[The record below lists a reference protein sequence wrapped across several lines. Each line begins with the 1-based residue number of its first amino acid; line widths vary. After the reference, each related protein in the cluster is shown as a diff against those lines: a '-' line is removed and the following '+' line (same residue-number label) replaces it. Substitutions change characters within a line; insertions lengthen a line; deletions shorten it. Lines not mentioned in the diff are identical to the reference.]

1 MASRVSR
8 RRFCELASLSAAS
21 LILDG
26 RDAFAEPD
34 LDQSIRELLGV
45 GYRPGMAACRVD
57 GKRVTW
63 SAGFGWADLENKVA
77 MTPDSILNIASV
89 SKTITA
95 TAVMQLWEAGELDL
109 DGSVDLYLPFSVR
122 NPTFPEIAITC
133 RQLLTHRSS
142 INDGPSYARSYTC
155 GDPTTS
161 LEDWCREFLQPGG
174 LFYSREHNYHDWR
187 PGTEEPPTSPGP
199 YSNVGYGVLALV
211 VERVAKAPFSHFT
224 AERIFRPLGMG
235 NTAWYISEID
245 TNRHAVP
252 YTRIGE
258 GFEFPTEYPNPRSFL
273 PRFDDPG
280 TVSPGE
286 LFPHCLYSFPNY
298 SDGLVRS
305 SVSDLSRFLLAM
317 ANGGSLNDSRILKE
331 STIKTMLSDT
341 HFGRGL
347 CWSSTTLEG
356 QSQPIWHH
364 GGADPGVTTFLGFRP
379 QDKVGVIVI
388 ANCGDP
394 GPGFS
399 ETVRTL
405 FLGHV

>member
-1 MASRVSR
+1 MSSYLSR

-26 RDAFAEPD
+26 CDASADPD
-34 LDQSIRELLGV
+34 LNQIVRKILGV
-45 GYRPGMAACRVD
+45 DYRPGLAACRVE
-57 GKRVTW
+57 GTRVTW
-63 SAGFGWADLENKVA
+63 SAGFGWADLENEVA

-95 TAVMQLWEAGELDL
+95 TAVMQLWEAGKLDL
-109 DGSVDLYLPFSVR
+109 DGSVDAYLPFSVR
-122 NPTFPEIAITC
+122 NPKFPEAVMTC

-155 GDPTTS
+155 GDPTIS

-174 LFYSREHNYHDWR
+174 LFYSREHNFHDWK
-187 PGTEEPPTSPGP
+187 PGTEKPPTSPGP
-199 YSNVGYGVLALV
+199 YSNVGYGLLALV
-211 VERVAKAPFSHFT
+211 VERVAKTPFSDFT
-224 AERIFRPLGMG
+224 AEKIFRPLGMA
-235 NTAWYISEID
+235 NTAWYISDID
-245 TNRHAVP
+245 ASRHAVP
-252 YTRIGE
+252 YTRIGKE
-258 GFEFPTEYPNPRSFL
+258 FEFPPEYPDPRSFL
-273 PRFDDPG
+273 PRFEEPG
-280 TVSPGE
+280 TVSPGD

-317 ANGGSLNDSRILKE
+317 ANGGALGDSRILEE

-347 CWSSTTLEG
+347 CWSSTTLNG
-356 QSQPIWHH
+356 QSEPIWHH

-379 QDKVGVIVI
+379 QDKVGVIAI
-388 ANCGDP
+388 ANCDDP

-405 FLGHV
+405 FLDHV